1 MYPAYLQS
9 VRPMYWS
16 TAVLTYSRC
25 DSVRLSFF
33 KSILLEY
40 CCINV
45 HSVQYGAVHTVEIVV
60 CVSCLPTVSRSMYW
74 STVVRAYSRCNTVPL
89 ITISGHVT
97 VVVLLYLRTVGTI
110 QYVLGI
116 IMSFLYVRKSVQSTL
131 YFQ

>member
-1 MYPAYLQS
+1 
-9 VRPMYWS
+9 VRFGSPKFHK
-16 TAVLTYSRC
+16 L
-25 DSVRLSFF
+25 
-33 KSILLEY
+33 ILLEY

-60 CVSCLPTVSRSMYW
+60 CAT
-74 STVVRAYSRCNTVPL
+74 YSRFN